1 MSLLEQLALPQVW
14 QSFITYKTSLVC
26 PQRERDEWQ
35 RFVDGG
41 EYAPVAEGILSGAA
55 FPLAEKAVIAK
66 ADTAKKRVVYKYP
79 RRETAVLKLLTYLLL
94 RKYDGVFADNLYSF
108 RPGRTAQDAVRC
120 LLKTPDLFDKY
131 AYKVDVHDYFNSI
144 DIARFLPL
152 LECTLADD
160 RPLFEFLASLL
171 TEERVRE
178 RGRVVTERKGIMA
191 GTPQSAFYANLFLS
205 DLDHLFADRGVTYVR
220 YSDDII
226 VFAESEEQTREYA
239 REIRA
244 HLAAKGLTVNPDKE
258 AFFTPDTGFTFLGFF
273 CRGGVVD
280 IAPFSVQKIKRK
292 MKRKTRALE
301 RWCDRGGID
310 RGKAVTAFIRVFNAK
325 LLDAPTDNDLS
336 WSNWFFSVIN
346 TADSLREIDAY
357 AQNCLRRLATGTNTK
372 ARFNFTYEDMKQA
385 GYRSLVHEYYARRP
399 EQAE

>member
-1 MSLLEQLALPQVW
+1 MSLLEQLTLPQVW
-14 QSFITYKTSLVC
+14 QSFYNYKTSLVC
-26 PQRERDEWQ
+26 PKRVSDELK

-41 EYAPVAEGILSGAA
+41 EYAPVAENILSGAA
-55 FPLAEKAVIAK
+55 FPLPEKAVIAK
-66 ADTAKKRVVYKYP
+66 ADSAKKRVVYKYP

-94 RKYDGVFADNLYSF
+94 RQYDGLFADNLYSF
-108 RPGRTAQDAVRC
+108 RPGRTAQDAVRR
-120 LLKTPDLFDKY
+120 LLKTPGLRDKY

-152 LECTLADD
+152 LENALADD
-160 RPLFEFLASLL
+160 RPLVDFLASLL

-178 RGRVVTERKGIMA
+178 RGRVITEQKGIMA
-191 GTPQSAFYANLFLS
+191 GTPQSAFYANLYLS
-205 DLDHLFADRGVTYVR
+205 DLDHRFAASGATYVR

-226 VFAESEEQTREYA
+226 VFADTAEQTREYA
-239 REIRA
+239 RQIRE
-244 HLAAKGLTVNPDKE
+244 HLREKGLTVNPDKE

-273 CRGGVVD
+273 CKGGVVD
-280 IAPFSVQKIKRK
+280 IAPFSVSKIKRK

-301 RWCDRGGID
+301 RWCGRGGID
-310 RGKAVTAFIRVFNAK
+310 RSKAVTAFIRVFNAK

-336 WSNWFFSVIN
+336 WSSWFFSVIN

-372 ARFNFTYEDMKQA
+372 ARFNFTYEDMKRA

-399 EQAE
+399 EQK